1 MMLRDYFDT
10 FEKLDG
16 PVPERTGNTEG
27 GRFQAALREFGKR
40 YERTTAT
47 TEDFRKVLEEF
58 LPQNARYEGEKSLR
72 WFFDEWVR
80 GSSVPRIELKQIVL
94 KQHGDAMMASFEL
107 EQQEC
112 PESLVTAVPI
122 YAELAGGKRVLLQQV
137 FADGHKSNFQLRA
150 PIGTQRLLA
159 DPEKRVLR
167 LY

>member
-1 MMLRDYFDT
+1 
-10 FEKLDG
+10 
-16 PVPERTGNTEG
+16 
-27 GRFQAALREFGKR
+27 LREFGKR

-58 LPQNARYEGEKSLR
+58 LPPNARYEGEKSLK

-80 GSSVPRIELKQIVL
+80 GSSVPRIELKQMAL
-94 KQHGDAMMASFEL
+94 RQRGDAMIASFDL

-122 YAELAGGKRVLLQQV
+122 YAELADGKRVLLQPV
-137 FADGHKSNFQLRA
+137 FADGHKSHFQLRA
-150 PIGTQRLLA
+150 PVGTQRLLA